1 MRKLLAW
8 SGIAVMTCLIGV
20 ASVQAAEDSTT
31 LSGTYVWENGNS
43 TGDLEAVFTPTG
55 EDRWDVSFHFAWEDG
70 PHVYTGTAEGS
81 LSEGELTGQVV
92 NDNQD
97 HEATFRFRGSFENGK
112 FNGEHG
118 HVQENGRLKDTGT
131 FSLKPAG

>member
-20 ASVQAAEDSTT
+20 VSVQAAEDSTT

-55 EDRWDVSFHFAWEDG
+55 EGTWDVAFHFTFRKK
-70 PHVYTGTAEGS
+70 PHTYTGTAKGALDGGTLSGTVLNENKRRTFTFEGAFE
-81 LSEGELTGQVV
+81 EGV
-92 NDNQD
+92 
-97 HEATFRFRGSFENGK
+97 
-112 FNGEHG
+112 FNGTHAEMRG
-118 HVQENGRLKDTGT
+118 ESKQDTGT
-131 FSLKPAG
+131 LMLQ